1 MTQNK
6 FQLDCEKT
14 EPMLVGTKQKLFF
27 ILVKSLQ
34 LDDTIVP
41 FSDSV
46 KIKPRHSPLYFINT
60 LIVMISS
67 RSSSNVVV
75 VVVVVM

>member
-6 FQLDCEKT
+6 FRLDCEKT
-14 EPMLVGTKQKLFF
+14 EPMLVGTRQNLFF
-27 ILVKSLQ
+27 ILVKTLQ
-34 LDDTIVP
+34 LDHTTDP

-46 KIKPRHSPLYFINT
+46 KSLGVLLYTFI
-60 LIVMISS
+60 IIIIS
-67 RSSSNVVV
+67 RSVVVAIVVVVV